1 MNAYD
6 NLYLAYNINEKELCL
21 VLSPNNMNN
30 FRINYIDIYDMI
42 DNNNVIDN
50 VIDNSIIENH
60 RIQTRNR
67 TAINMLCLLIIVII
81 VVIIMKLIS

>member
-1 MNAYD
+1 MNAHD
-6 NLYLAYNINEKELCL
+6 NLYLAYNINEKELSL
-21 VLSPNNMNN
+21 VLPPNNMNN

-42 DNNNVIDN
+42 DNNDVIDN
-50 VIDNSIIENH
+50 NIIENH

-81 VVIIMKLIS
+81 VVAITKLIS

>member
-30 FRINYIDIYDMI
+30 FRINYINIYDMI
-42 DNNNVIDN
+42 DNNHVIDN
-50 VIDNSIIENH
+50 NIIENH
-60 RIQTRNR
+60 RILIRNR
-67 TAINMLCLLIIVII
+67 TVRNMLGLLIIVITI
-81 VVIIMKLIS
+81 VVIMKLIS